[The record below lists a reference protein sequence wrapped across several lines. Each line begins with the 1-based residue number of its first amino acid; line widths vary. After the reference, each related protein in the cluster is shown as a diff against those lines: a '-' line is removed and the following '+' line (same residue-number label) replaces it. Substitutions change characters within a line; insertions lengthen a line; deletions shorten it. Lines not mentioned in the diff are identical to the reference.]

1 MRSKA
6 GGIFGIVGGSLMMFG
21 CVTTAIMA
29 LSVLAALARHSPYS
43 WPETTYDFV
52 GLMVSPFV
60 FVAGG
65 TLGLAGG
72 LKALKKDNKF
82 GAKLMFAAAAF
93 AVVAGV
99 LLIAPTMFLPF
110 AVLIAGGVL
119 SFIFVQPPQQPREE
133 YRDRYLPPPY
143 IPPALPPYGSP
154 YFPPY
159 GAPYAPPPVYPQD
172 PPEPFGEFGTENKDG
187 ENAGASAGKT
197 DGADEE
203 NKDNIDNTAP
213 EDKNAAA
220 RG

>member
-29 LSVLAALARHSPYS
+29 LSVLAALARHSSYS

-172 PPEPFGEFGTENKDG
+172 PPEPFGEFGMNGSDDSAAGSSGG
-187 ENAGASAGKT
+187 ENAGASGGDPGGS
-197 DGADEE
+197 DGSSDGGGE
-203 NKDNIDNTAP
+203 
-213 EDKNAAA
+213 
-220 RG
+220 

>member
-29 LSVLAALARHSPYS
+29 LSVLAALARHSSYS

-99 LLIAPTMFLPF
+99 LLVAPTMFLPF
-110 AVLIAGGVL
+110 AVLFAGGVL

-133 YRDRYLPPPY
+133 YRDKYLPPPY
-143 IPPALPPYGSP
+143 IPPALPPYGYP

-172 PPEPFGEFGTENKDG
+172 PPEPFGESGMNGSDDSAAG
-187 ENAGASAGKT
+187 SSDDENAGASGGDPGGS
-197 DGADEE
+197 DGSSDGGGE
-203 NKDNIDNTAP
+203 
-213 EDKNAAA
+213 
-220 RG
+220 

>member
-29 LSVLAALARHSPYS
+29 LSVLAAFARHSSYLLPD
-43 WPETTYDFV
+43 TTYDLV

-65 TLGLAGG
+65 VLGLAGG

-93 AVVAGV
+93 AVAAGI
-99 LLIAPTMFLPF
+99 LLIEPVMFLPF
-110 AVLIAGGVL
+110 AVLVAGGVL
-119 SFIFVQPPQQPREE
+119 SFIFVQPPQQPHDE
-133 YRDRYLPPPY
+133 YRDKYLPPPY
-143 IPPALPPYGSP
+143 IPPALPPYGYP

-172 PPEPFGEFGTENKDG
+172 PPEPFGEFGGETANG
-187 ENAGASAGKT
+187 ENAGADGGKT
-197 DGADEE
+197 DGAGEE
-203 NKDNIDNTAP
+203 NKDNTDAP
-213 EDKNAAA
+213 EGKDNAAH
-220 RG
+220 G